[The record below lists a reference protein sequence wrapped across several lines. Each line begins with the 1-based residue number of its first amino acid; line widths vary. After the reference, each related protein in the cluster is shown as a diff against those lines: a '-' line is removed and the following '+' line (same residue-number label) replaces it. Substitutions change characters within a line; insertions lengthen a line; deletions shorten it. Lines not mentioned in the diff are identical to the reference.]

1 MIMKHICMLATLA
14 ALLMMSASCDKYNEK
29 NNPYKA
35 LEIPTKATAFVE
47 EGTAFSFDFI
57 DRINASG
64 KEDYIISPL
73 SMQFLLGMIL
83 NGAQGAT
90 ADEICSVLG
99 YGSGEVDAVNE
110 YVHSLLKQLPDM
122 DKQTT
127 LSIAN
132 AIFVDDG
139 WPLKDSYVKAVE
151 KNYDAKVSNLDFGN
165 NAASLN
171 AINGWCKRQ
180 THGMIDKILDE
191 VDPGMLCYLLNAM
204 YFKSQWKEKFSK
216 SATAEESFT
225 KEDGTKKQ
233 VKMMK
238 QKEHFSYK
246 ENDVFQA
253 VKMTYSNGVFA
264 MTVLLPKNGH
274 KVADVTAYLKKIDWR
289 DERYGWENP
298 EVDLWFPRFE
308 TKYSI
313 KLNDLL
319 SAMGMPRSFNPDL
332 AEFKAMSD
340 YAGYLSFVKQD
351 AVIKVDEEGTEAAA
365 VSIGGMAKETAAPPM
380 EKVVF
385 HADHP
390 FLYLISE
397 NSTGAILFAG
407 RYGAE

>member
-1 MIMKHICMLATLA
+1 MLATLVA
-14 ALLMMSASCDKYNEK
+14 MVLLSTSCEKYNER
-29 NNPYKA
+29 NNPYKE
-35 LEIPTKATAFVE
+35 LEIPTKATKFVE
-47 EGTAFSFDFI
+47 DGNAFSFEFI
-57 DRINASG
+57 DRINALD
-64 KEDYIISPL
+64 KKDYIISPL

-83 NGAQGAT
+83 NGAEGAT
-90 ADEICSVLG
+90 AEEICKVLG
-99 YGSGEVDAVNE
+99 YGAGEIDAVNE
-110 YVHSLLKQLPDM
+110 YVHSLLKQLPAM

-127 LSIAN
+127 LNIAN

-139 WPLKDSYVKAVE
+139 WPLLDSYVKAVE
-151 KNYDAKVSNLDFGN
+151 KSYDAKVSNLDFGN
-165 NAASLN
+165 NTASLN
-171 AINGWCKRQ
+171 AINGWCKKQ

-191 VDPGMLCYLLNAM
+191 VDPAMLCYLLNAI

-238 QKEHFSYK
+238 QNEKFSYQ
-246 ENDVFQA
+246 ENKIYQA
-253 VKMTYSNGVFA
+253 VRMSYGNGVFA
-264 MTVLLPKNGH
+264 MTVLLPKEGY
-274 KVADVTAYLKKIDWR
+274 KVADVTAYLKKADWSEVR
-289 DERYGWENP
+289 FGWERP

-313 KLNDLL
+313 KLNDVL
-319 SAMGMPRSFNPDL
+319 SAMGMPRSFDPDL
-332 AEFKAMSD
+332 AEFKAMSK

-365 VSIGGMAKETAAPPM
+365 VSIGGMMKETAAPPM

>member
-1 MIMKHICMLATLA
+1 MKNFGMLATLA
-14 ALLMMSASCDKYNEK
+14 AMVLLSASCDKYNEK
-29 NNPYKA
+29 NNPYKE
-35 LEIPTKATAFVE
+35 LEIPTKAVSFVE
-47 EGTAFSFDFI
+47 EGNAFSVEFI
-57 DRINASG
+57 DRINAVAE
-64 KEDYIISPL
+64 KDYIISPL

-83 NGAQGAT
+83 NGAQGET
-90 ADEICSVLG
+90 ANEICSVLG
-99 YGSGEVDAVNE
+99 YGAGEVDAVNE

-127 LSIAN
+127 LTIAN
-132 AIFVDDG
+132 AIFVDEG

-165 NAASLN
+165 NASSLN
-171 AINGWCKRQ
+171 AINGWCKKQ

-191 VDPGMLCYLLNAM
+191 VDPDMLCYLLNAL
-204 YFKSQWKEKFSK
+204 YFKSQWEEKFSK
-216 SATAEESFT
+216 SDTADETFT
-225 KEDGTKKQ
+225 RENGSTTQ

-238 QKEHFSYK
+238 QNEKFSYK
-246 ENDVFQA
+246 ENELFQA
-253 VKMTYSNGVFA
+253 VKMSYGNGVFA
-264 MTVLLPKNGH
+264 MTVLLPKKGH
-274 KVADVTAYLKKIDWR
+274 KVADITAYMKKTDR
-289 DERYGWENP
+289 NELRYGWERP

-313 KLNDLL
+313 QLNELL
-319 SAMGMPRSFNPDL
+319 SAMGMPRSFNPAMAD
-332 AEFKAMSD
+332 FKAMSD

-351 AVIKVDEEGTEAAA
+351 AAIKVDEEGTEAAA
-365 VSIGGMAKETAAPPM
+365 VSIGGMMKETAAAPA

-390 FLYLISE
+390 FLYLITE